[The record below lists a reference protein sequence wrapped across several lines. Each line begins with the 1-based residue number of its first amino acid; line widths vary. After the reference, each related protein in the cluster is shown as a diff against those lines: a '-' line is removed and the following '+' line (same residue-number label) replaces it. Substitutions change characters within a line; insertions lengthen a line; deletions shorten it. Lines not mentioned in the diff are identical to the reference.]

1 MSNELE
7 RIRELTQKYEALS
20 AEKERSKVSDKD
32 RSSQME
38 AMEAEILDLLVQ
50 TGLQNIKSE
59 SGRVFFRKRERYA
72 GMSPDVDKRDFVA
85 VLANDPDFADLV
97 EPSYNVMSLR
107 KRYKEVL
114 ESGREVSEQ
123 VAKVLKITD
132 AVELGVRKS

>member
-1 MSNELE
+1 MSNELK
-7 RIRELTQKYEALS
+7 RIRELTQKYESLS
-20 AEKERSKVSDKD
+20 AEKERSKASDKD

-97 EPSYNVMSLR
+97 EPSCNVMSLR